1 MIFMIHTLSML
12 LSIKDEEVFHLFSI
26 YGHDIQKFDY
36 IKAAIEKINQNLK
49 QNDSAYRINWLKY
62 KCKGNWKI
70 SVKVDLVK
78 MLDKGIIIEQD
89 YELVEN
95 HIRDFLLMHFGDD
108 SSYDTLIRI
117 DYKMDCL
124 VPDERER
131 ELLFHLFEKYTR
143 KYRFKQKIKW
153 GKDDDGNPIKYDTS
167 QYHKN
172 ESIEFIFYSK
182 EDERI
187 AKGEVIKDYER
198 HVVRYEKRLKNPH
211 LNAMKRRDKGRNR
224 PKKLWCYF
232 KEDLWKEYMEKHI
245 LPIVHKGDHYKI
257 FEAEKVISKSTFSRN
272 KKEKLRKF
280 LISISKGSIDT
291 PKKDMSPPT
300 YRQYLKDLEKLK
312 INPILIPK
320 NFSTENHK
328 SFPSY
333 LKNPFKI

>member
-1 MIFMIHTLSML
+1 
-12 LSIKDEEVFHLFSI
+12 
-26 YGHDIQKFDY
+26 
-36 IKAAIEKINQNLK
+36 
-49 QNDSAYRINWLKY
+49 
-62 KCKGNWKI
+62 
-70 SVKVDLVK
+70 
-78 MLDKGIIIEQD
+78 
-89 YELVEN
+89 
-95 HIRDFLLMHFGDD
+95 MHFGDD

-182 EDERI
+182 KDERI

-280 LISISKGSIDT
+280 LISISKGSID
-291 PKKDMSPPT
+291 
-300 YRQYLKDLEKLK
+300 
-312 INPILIPK
+312 
-320 NFSTENHK
+320 
-328 SFPSY
+328 
-333 LKNPFKI
+333 